1 MNAYELFKTGAKI
14 ETYSSEVEVN
24 LPATKPKPKKTVIEE
39 LEEDDEQ
46 PMLGKFN
53 LNSFLNSIAPDGL
66 N

>member
-24 LPATKPKPKKTVIEE
+24 LPTSKPKPKKTVIEE